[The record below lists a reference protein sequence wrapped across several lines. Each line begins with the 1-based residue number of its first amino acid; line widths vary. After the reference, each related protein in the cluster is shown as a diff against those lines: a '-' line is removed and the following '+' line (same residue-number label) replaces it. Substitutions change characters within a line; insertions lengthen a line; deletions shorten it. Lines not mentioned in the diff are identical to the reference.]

1 MHPIQGMAI
10 LLVLIYYTNHH
21 KLQLD
26 GPLGS
31 GTDFT
36 FIILQNSFHV
46 QILKVTL
53 KNE

>member
-1 MHPIQGMAI
+1 MHPIQGIAI

-36 FIILQNSFHV
+36 FIILQNSFSCTD
-46 QILKVTL
+46 IKSYLK
-53 KNE
+53 K